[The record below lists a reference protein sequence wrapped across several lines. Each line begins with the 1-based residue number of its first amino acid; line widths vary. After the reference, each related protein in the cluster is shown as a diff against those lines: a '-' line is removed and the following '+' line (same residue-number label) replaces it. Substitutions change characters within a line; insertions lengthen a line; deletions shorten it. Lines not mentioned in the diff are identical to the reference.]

1 MPVASIHIQ
10 RMYATNQSWYEIK
23 FILWVSNEIEKFV
36 FLILVL
42 VLLASVRCAL
52 SSRKFWIVMAL
63 RNVNDFVLG
72 TISGQ
77 EQTTDFQLI
86 AKVDDSVTFSTV

>member
-1 MPVASIHIQ
+1 
-10 RMYATNQSWYEIK
+10 
-23 FILWVSNEIEKFV
+23 
-36 FLILVL
+36 
-42 VLLASVRCAL
+42 
-52 SSRKFWIVMAL
+52 MAL

-86 AKVDDSVTFSTV
+86 AKVDDSVTFSTVQPVVKTWMNTKEDAA